1 MSMQPGESIGAY
13 RIVEQI
19 GQGGMGTVYKAYDP
33 ALDRHVAI
41 KVLPPYF
48 SHDAT
53 FRRRFQQEAV
63 AVARLRHPNIV
74 VVFASGQEG
83 DSAYL
88 VTELV
93 DGGTLQDLLGR
104 PIAPA
109 EVASFLTPV
118 AAALD
123 YAHGEG
129 VVHRDI
135 KPSNILLSERGVP
148 ILADFGLALL
158 LDSDAQLTRTGQLV
172 GTPAYMAPEYVTG
185 GGVGAAADRYALGII
200 AYQMLTGRVPYVG
213 DTPMAVLIAQA
224 QTPLPPARALNPS
237 LPEAVDAVLARGL
250 AKIPGDRYPSATDFA
265 RALQVVA
272 RGEAAGQALPPQ
284 VVEASAVADLAPIS
298 REAAP
303 AGAGAKSPDATD
315 PVAAPPTVAP
325 PDRPSPYPP
334 PAPPRNALPSLPV
347 AEAEAPL
354 PYPTDRRQQAAG
366 SSSAVPVAAAE
377 PTLPVRSR
385 RRIWPALVAAL
396 ALVGLAAVVRNVQGG
411 ASLGHPAATA
421 TAGGL
426 VAATGI
432 PTATRPPATIL
443 PDAGT
448 ATIAPE
454 PATAVPTQASDAA
467 TAAIVAPVATSVTA
481 PATAAL
487 AVSGNWIGEVAQ
499 QFPDGS
505 KVLFISQLSLAQSG
519 SDLSG
524 SATITATNRAYVTM
538 SVLGRADAGGIHLDE
553 GQIIRTNAP
562 NGPFSGGGGWC
573 LKHLD
578 LQGRPANG
586 GWLLSGTWQS
596 PGCGRGTAFELRK

>member
-1 MSMQPGESIGAY
+1 M
-13 RIVEQI
+13 
-19 GQGGMGTVYKAYDP
+19 
-33 ALDRHVAI
+33 
-41 KVLPPYF
+41 VLPPYF

-213 DTPMAVLIAQA
+213 DTPMAMLIAQV
-224 QTPLPPARALNPS
+224 QTPLPPARALNPA
-237 LPEAVDAVLARGL
+237 LPEAVDAVLATGL
-250 AKIPGDRYPSATDFA
+250 AKIPGDRYSSATGFV

-272 RGEAAGQALPPQ
+272 RGDAAGQALPPQ
-284 VVEASAVADLAPIS
+284 VVEISAVADPAPSS

-303 AGAGAKSPDATD
+303 AGAGAKSPDTTD

-325 PDRPSPYPP
+325 PDRPSAYPP
-334 PAPPRNALPSLPV
+334 PALPRNAMPALSV
-347 AEAEAPL
+347 AEAEGAAPL
-354 PYPTDRRQQAAG
+354 PHLADRRQQAAG
-366 SSSAVPVAAAE
+366 SGSAVPVAAAG
-377 PTLPVRSR
+377 PTLPVRRR

-396 ALVGLAAVVRNVQGG
+396 ALIGVAAVVRNVQGG
-411 ASLGHPAATA
+411 ASFGHPAATA
-421 TAGGL
+421 MAGGL

-432 PTATRPPATIL
+432 PTATKLHRAPGSRRSRRNVRPRCPRR
-443 PDAGT
+443 P
-448 ATIAPE
+448 
-454 PATAVPTQASDAA
+454 
-467 TAAIVAPVATSVTA
+467 
-481 PATAAL
+481 
-487 AVSGNWIGEVAQ
+487 
-499 QFPDGS
+499 
-505 KVLFISQLSLAQSG
+505 
-519 SDLSG
+519 
-524 SATITATNRAYVTM
+524 RA
-538 SVLGRADAGGIHLDE
+538 RR
-553 GQIIRTNAP
+553 QP
-562 NGPFSGGGGWC
+562 
-573 LKHLD
+573 
-578 LQGRPANG
+578 
-586 GWLLSGTWQS
+586 
-596 PGCGRGTAFELRK
+596 